1 MEHDAKMANTRNCTL
16 PNRARISQI

>member
-16 PNRARISQI
+16 PNRPRISQI